1 MHYFISRNISIRN
14 NSQVNFYKN
23 APKLEGMVL
32 KLKF

>member
-1 MHYFISRNISIRN
+1 MYYFISRNISIRS

-23 APKLEGMVL
+23 VPKLEGLVL